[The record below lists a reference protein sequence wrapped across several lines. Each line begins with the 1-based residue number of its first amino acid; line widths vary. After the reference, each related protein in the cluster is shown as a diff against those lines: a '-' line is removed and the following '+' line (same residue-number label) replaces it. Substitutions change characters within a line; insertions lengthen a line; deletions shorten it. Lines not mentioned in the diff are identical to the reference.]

1 MQSSFSVKSEN
12 KVTIVKSKPS
22 KPIPIV
28 NSNLNSNFKYN
39 SSFNNL
45 QEEDEITNEEY
56 ILNTNIFNPSKM
68 SPPNEWK
75 NRLENRIR
83 IYFSKESELN
93 IEKYK

>member
-12 KVTIVKSKPS
+12 IVNKVKLTPS

-28 NSNLNSNFKYN
+28 NSNFKSN
-39 SSFNNL
+39 SSWNNF
-45 QEEDEITNEEY
+45 QEENLEEY

-68 SPPNEWK
+68 SPPNQWK

-83 IYFSKESELN
+83 IYFSSECELN
-93 IEKYK
+93 MEKYK

>member
-12 KVTIVKSKPS
+12 KFFNVKFTSS

-28 NSNLNSNFKYN
+28 NSNLKSN
-39 SSFNNL
+39 SSYNNL
-45 QEEDEITNEEY
+45 HEQDESTNEEY
-56 ILNTNIFNPSKM
+56 TLNSNIFNPSKI

-83 IYFSKESELN
+83 IYFSSESELN

>member
-12 KVTIVKSKPS
+12 KVNILKIKDNKKS

-28 NSNLNSNFKYN
+28 NSKLNTN
-39 SSFNNL
+39 SCYNNL
-45 QEEDEITNEEY
+45 QEKNLINNEEY
-56 ILNTNIFNPSKM
+56 TLNSNIFNPSKM

-83 IYFSKESELN
+83 IYFSSDHELN
-93 IEKYK
+93 IQKYK

>member
-12 KVTIVKSKPS
+12 KVNNVKLTPS

-28 NSNLNSNFKYN
+28 NSNLKSN

-45 QEEDEITNEEY
+45 QEQDEIYNEEY
-56 ILNTNIFNPSKM
+56 TLNSNIFNPSKM

-83 IYFSKESELN
+83 IYFSSDYQEN

>member
-12 KVTIVKSKPS
+12 KVYNIKLTPS

-28 NSNLNSNFKYN
+28 NSNLKSN

-45 QEEDEITNEEY
+45 QEEDEISNEEY
-56 ILNTNIFNPSKM
+56 TLNSNIFNPSKM

-83 IYFSKESELN
+83 IYFSSDYQEN